1 MDGQGISR
9 RSFIRTAAVAAGFAA
24 VSGHTPVRSQ
34 EPALPKR
41 RMAGTELDV
50 SVLGYGT
57 EFMQDRAVADHLVS
71 FGANH
76 IDTAPVYQEGEAER
90 RLAPVVRDH
99 RDSLVLTTKW
109 GHHSDLAAP
118 KDEFLASFAASCER
132 MQTNRVDVMYV
143 HDARTPEKAAF
154 AGAYE
159 AFQELHD
166 AGKIGYYGLSTHL
179 GQDATVLKCV
189 ELGWYSV
196 LMVAWNFFSPPS
208 LTDTLKAAADKGI
221 GIVIIKALKGLSEGE
236 DWFQR
241 ASPEQRAVLDTF
253 EGSMY
258 QRSIRWTLSHDFV
271 SSIIMYV
278 ANLDQVEENVAGG
291 VEAPR
296 VGDAAQLGR
305 YARAVSNQV
314 CRGCAACLG
323 VCPVGVAV
331 PDILRYRAYHRA
343 YKETRT
349 ARRLY
354 ANLPETTRASA
365 CTGCGACATQCPYG
379 LAVPELIAD
388 AHRVLA

>member
-9 RSFIRTAAVAAGFAA
+9 RTFIRTAAVAAGFAA
-24 VSGHTPVRSQ
+24 VAGPTPARCQ
-34 EPALPKR
+34 ERTLPKR

-71 FGANH
+71 FGVNH

-90 RLAPVVRDH
+90 RLVPVIRDH
-99 RDSLVLTTKW
+99 GDSLVLTTKW

-132 MQTNRVDVMYV
+132 METDHVDIMYV

-154 AGAYE
+154 ASPYE
-159 AFQELHD
+159 AFRELRD

-179 GQDATVLKCV
+179 GQEATVLKCI

-208 LTDTLKAAADKGI
+208 LTDALKRAADNGM
-221 GIVIIKALKGLSEGE
+221 GIVVIKALKGLSEGQ

-241 ASPEQRAVLDTF
+241 ATPEQRAVLDTF

-258 QRSIRWTLSHDFV
+258 QRAIRWTLSHDFV
-271 SSIIMYV
+271 SSIIMSV
-278 ANLDQVEENVAGG
+278 SNLDQVEENVVGG
-291 VEAPR
+291 FEASR
-296 VGDAAQLGR
+296 VGDARQLRR

-314 CRGCAACLG
+314 CRGCATCLG
-323 VCPVGVAV
+323 ACPVGVAV

-343 YKETRT
+343 YGEAHT

-354 ANLPETTRASA
+354 ADLPESMRANA
-365 CTGCGACATQCPYG
+365 CTGCGICAAHCPYG
-379 LAVPELIAD
+379 LAVPELIAE
-388 AHRVLA
+388 AHRLLA